1 MKISFLQTND
11 AKAWSGITT
20 KNHLGAIYEKKPQ
33 LASNIISRM
42 LFQAYGATLNNM
54 LDQIPAL
61 YLETADDFTWK
72 LIGSSDRN
80 IPLVEARYQ
89 GSPVAA
95 TDTGVGANGTEFEL
109 VFGEKWFSDVSV
121 IVGHD
126 DAYPVRIKQEPYA
139 EGTNWVYVVEPY
151 GADIFV
157 SGVPGDEFVAGKRFS
172 REYSPVESTLSTKG
186 ASPAFTT
193 PVEFRSN
200 FSQQRWQETIPGNMI
215 RERLAGAMVSVGDDG
230 QKNEFNVWTDW
241 LDFEFMRQVEMDTS
255 RMLYYGRST
264 RDANGNYTSV
274 GKSGHVIE
282 AGPGIREQM
291 EVSGVSRYGKLT
303 TDYLTNVL
311 LELSDNKLP
320 MDNRHFVIR
329 TGERGAVL
337 FHRAIQ
343 TEASGWTALHDMDA
357 QRSVSSVLHSN
368 SREFGFQYTQ
378 YLAPN
383 NIKVTLEVD
392 PFYSD
397 PVRNKQLAPNNG
409 HFLGGVA
416 EAYRMDIMDIGTI
429 DGEPNLRKVYSK
441 KDPRVFGYI
450 PGLRDPYS
458 PEGSMGNPKLMVTPK
473 DGYEIHCMD
482 TCAVMMKD
490 PGRSRTLKPKFAD

>member
-1 MKISFLQTND
+1 MRISFLQTND
-11 AKAWSGITT
+11 AKSWSGITT

-33 LASNIISRM
+33 LASKIISRM

-61 YLETADDFTWK
+61 YLESADDFTWK

-80 IPLVEARYQ
+80 IPLIEARYR
-89 GSPVAA
+89 GSVV
-95 TDTGVGANGTEFEL
+95 TVSDTGIGENGSEFEL
-109 VFGEKWFSDVSV
+109 VFGERWFSDVSV
-121 IVGHD
+121 IVGHN
-126 DAYPVRIKQEPYA
+126 DAYPVRIKQEPYP

-151 GADIFV
+151 GADIFQ
-157 SGVPGDEFVAGKRFS
+157 SGVPGEEFVAGKRFS

-186 ASPAFTT
+186 ASPSFTT
-193 PVEFRSN
+193 PLEFRSN

-215 RERLAGAMVSVGDDG
+215 RERLAGAMVEVDSAG
-230 QKNEFNVWTDW
+230 QKQSFNVWTDW
-241 LDFEFMRQVEMDTS
+241 LDFEFYRQMEMDIS

-282 AGPGIREQM
+282 AGPGVREQM
-291 EVSGVSRYGKLT
+291 EVSGVSRYSKLT
-303 TDYLTNVL
+303 TDYLTNIL
-311 LELSDNKLP
+311 LELSDGKLP

-337 FHRAIQ
+337 FHRAVQ
-343 TEASGWTALHDMDA
+343 TEASGWTALFDQSA
-357 QRSVSSVLHSN
+357 QRNVSSELHAN
-368 SREFGFQYTQ
+368 AREFGFQYTQ

-383 NIKVTLEVD
+383 NIKVTVEVD

-397 PVRNKQLAPNNG
+397 PVRNKELAPNNG

-416 EAYRMDIMDIGTI
+416 ESYRMDIMDIGTI

-458 PEGSMGNPKLMVTPK
+458 PEGSMGSPKLMVTPK
-473 DGYEIHCMD
+473 DGYEIHAMD

-490 PGRSRTLKPKFAD
+490 PGRSRTLKPRFAD